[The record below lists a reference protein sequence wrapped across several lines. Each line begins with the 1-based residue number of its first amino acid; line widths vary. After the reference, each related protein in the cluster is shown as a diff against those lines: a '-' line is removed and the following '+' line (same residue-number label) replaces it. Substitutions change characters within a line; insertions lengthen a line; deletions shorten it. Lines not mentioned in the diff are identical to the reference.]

1 MTASDPRRRRADT
14 RPPRPALIAPTPS
27 PLPTSSAGAE
37 VVGSID
43 NALAEARRGRRHVTL
58 VSLRIDG
65 DPTGFA
71 LDPLADL
78 VRRTV
83 RSGDGLWRD
92 GEAGLALLLADVD
105 GPSVEPVLAR
115 MRLRLRHLPG
125 RKVRIG
131 RAAAPPGIGAADLL
145 DLARADRDRA

>member
-1 MTASDPRRRRADT
+1 MTTPDPRRRLADS
-14 RPPRPALIAPTPS
+14 RPPRPALIAPTP
-27 PLPTSSAGAE
+27 GALRTEPEVGE
-37 VVGSID
+37 VVRSID
-43 NALAEARRGRRHVTL
+43 NALGEARRGRRHVTL
-58 VSLRIDG
+58 VSMRIDG
-65 DPTGFA
+65 DDVGFA

-92 GEAGLALLLADVD
+92 GDAGLALLLADVD

-145 DLARADRDRA
+145 DLARADRDRR